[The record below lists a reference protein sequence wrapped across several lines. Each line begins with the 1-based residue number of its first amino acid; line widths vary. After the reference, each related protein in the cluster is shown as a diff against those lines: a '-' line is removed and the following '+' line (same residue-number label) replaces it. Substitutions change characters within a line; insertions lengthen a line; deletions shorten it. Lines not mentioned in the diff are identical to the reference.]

1 MWYHFR
7 YESGG
12 NPYICRTSQERDKIL
27 KKYEREGVAVTVE
40 ERSAALVFYVIHDK
54 EA

>member
-12 NPYICRTSQERDKIL
+12 NPYICRTAQERDKIL
-27 KKYEREGVAVTVE
+27 K
-40 ERSAALVFYVIHDK
+40 RS
-54 EA
+54 

>member
-12 NPYICRTSQERDKIL
+12 NPYIVKNSAERDRIL
-27 KKYEREGVAVTVE
+27 KKYEKQGIAVTVE
-40 ERSAALVFYVIHDK
+40 ERSAGVVFYVIHDK
-54 EA
+54 EG